1 MHTKLKEIRMKR
13 GLTQNRLSHISG
25 VNKRTLEQYESARRE
40 ISAANIKTL
49 AHIALALGVKIWE
62 LFDDE
67 ETSKLVKLASK
78 ID

>member
-25 VNKRTLEQYESARRE
+25 VNKRTLEQYESARRD
-40 ISAANIKTL
+40 ISGANIKTL
-49 AHIALALGVKIWE
+49 AHIALVLNVKIWE
-62 LFDDE
+62 IIDDE
-67 ETSKLVKLASK
+67 ETAKLVKLASK

>member
-13 GLTQNRLSHISG
+13 GLTQNQLSHISG
-25 VNKRTLEQYESARRE
+25 VNKRTLEQYEVGRRD
-40 ISAANIKTL
+40 ISGANIKTL
-49 AHIALALGVKIWE
+49 AYIALALDVKIWE